1 MSVALRAG
9 IVGFGG
15 MGQRHYRAYEGTPC
29 EVAAICEWRPER
41 VGEVLPDFPRDRVYS
56 DYRDL
61 LAKESLDV
69 LSVVSNGP
77 THAEIVIAAA
87 EAGIPRIVCEKPAA
101 TSLRDADRA
110 LEAVSRTKARVS
122 VNHIR
127 RWSPAYHRLRD
138 AIREGA
144 IGDLRHLYFHIGSV
158 GLGNYVIH
166 IFDLMRFLS
175 GSEPAWAMGA
185 LDRTGTPNPRGA
197 QYEDPAGFGVVVFE
211 NGMRGYVESCEDT
224 GVQYLIVLAG
234 RYGRI
239 VIDELN
245 ASWRLEARAEK
256 DRSAPLTRY
265 GTPMER
271 RPFDGGDFDIVELT
285 RSGILELLGTGELSC
300 ALEDGMKSLEMV
312 IAFHESEALGNARLD
327 FPLSRKARER
337 VVHIA

>member
-1 MSVALRAG
+1 MALRAG

-101 TSLRDADRA
+101 TILRDADRA

-144 IGDLRHLYFHIGSV
+144 IGDLRHLYFHIGSS

-175 GSEPAWAMGA
+175 GSEPAWVMGA

-224 GVQYLIVLAG
+224 GVQSLIVLAG

-245 ASWRLEARAEK
+245 ASWRLEVRAEK
-256 DRSAPLTRY
+256 DRSAPLSRY
-265 GTPMER
+265 MTPMER

-300 ALEDGMKSLEMV
+300 TLEDGMKSLEMA
-312 IAFHESEALGNARLD
+312 IAFHESEVLGNARLD

-337 VVHIA
+337 VVRIA